1 MRCFGWLVT
10 LLHIS
15 SKTADDIVG
24 NNDQVI
30 LPGFESE
37 IICVLGTHYN
47 EYNKKSWQDQI
58 NFFLIMLNW
67 SIPKEW
73 NLSIEN
79 LHIEIQFSYS
89 FRRQNGQVVKA
100 MDWKSIG
107 LFKRGFETCLL
118 YTSPSP
124 RDLSTSRMPSSAWK
138 KKTKLTKERI
148 TSIAIILDG

>member
-1 MRCFGWLVT
+1 MRCFGWLVA
-10 LLHIS
+10 LLEIS
-15 SKTADDIVG
+15 SKTADDIVE

-37 IICVLGTHYN
+37 TIWVIGTQYN
-47 EYNKKSWQDQI
+47 EYNKKSWQNQI
-58 NFFLIMLNW
+58 IFFLIILNW
-67 SIPKEW
+67 SIPIEW

-107 LFKRGFETCLL
+107 LFKRGFETLFVVF
-118 YTSPSP
+118 
-124 RDLSTSRMPSSAWK
+124 
-138 KKTKLTKERI
+138 
-148 TSIAIILDG
+148 SIGSMV

>member
-15 SKTADDIVG
+15 SKTSDDIVG

-37 IICVLGTHYN
+37 TICVLGTHYN

-67 SIPKEW
+67 IIPKEW

-89 FRRQNGQVVKA
+89 ICRQNGQVVKA

-107 LFKRGFETCLL
+107 LFKRGFETLFVVF
-118 YTSPSP
+118 
-124 RDLSTSRMPSSAWK
+124 
-138 KKTKLTKERI
+138 
-148 TSIAIILDG
+148 SIGSMV